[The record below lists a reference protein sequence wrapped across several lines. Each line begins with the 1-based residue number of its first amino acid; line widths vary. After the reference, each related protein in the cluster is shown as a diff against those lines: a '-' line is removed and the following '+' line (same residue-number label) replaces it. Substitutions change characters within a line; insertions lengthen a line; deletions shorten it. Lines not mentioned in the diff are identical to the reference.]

1 MTQGGNKGDKIR
13 DLKRPYRKKALQ
25 TGYSQAGAGVQSTPP
40 PFSSYSTDSHRAT
53 QVVRPGVD
61 PATYKRPV
69 RSTPAAGL
77 EGVPIDQSN
86 YPWHMVSKG
95 DSSNLIQRQLTDFT
109 VLDTYDAAGV
119 LVTANSF
126 DNNSYV
132 DAVVVNVSDVLGDD
146 TWRDSDADGV
156 LDEVIARDD
165 YTAARRP
172 LIPPITGNVSAATIS
187 SQNRFPVGAGSST
200 AAVGGTVSHGS
211 TGEMYVVSAFGH
223 SEPSTTAGVYYEL
236 WVDGELFI
244 QWNDFQ
250 WAPAAPKVD
259 MWHFDV
265 PIVVEKQ
272 IVFRVINRTGVAIT
286 TGSMDACFAGW
297 TEVRDG
303 YTDVSREKA
312 V

>member
-1 MTQGGNKGDKIR
+1 M
-13 DLKRPYRKKALQ
+13 
-25 TGYSQAGAGVQSTPP
+25 
-40 PFSSYSTDSHRAT
+40 
-53 QVVRPGVD
+53 
-61 PATYKRPV
+61 
-69 RSTPAAGL
+69 
-77 EGVPIDQSN
+77 
-86 YPWHMVSKG
+86 
-95 DSSNLIQRQLTDFT
+95 
-109 VLDTYDAAGV
+109 
-119 LVTANSF
+119 
-126 DNNSYV
+126 
-132 DAVVVNVSDVLGDD
+132 
-146 TWRDSDADGV
+146 
-156 LDEVIARDD
+156 
-165 YTAARRP
+165 
-172 LIPPITGNVSAATIS
+172 SAATLS

-211 TGEMYVVSAFGH
+211 TGELYVVNSFGH

-272 IVFRVINRTGVAIT
+272 IVFRVINRTGGAIT